1 MKNAVLLGLILLLA
15 TAGCITVDMGGG
27 SSNKIP
33 AVVKFEVSP
42 TSISY
47 GGAAI
52 LAWEVENASSI
63 SIDPGIPSAPSTG
76 ADKVSPATTTT
87 YILSASNKYGSAR
100 STVTLTV
107 GATGGTPPT
116 PAAVTPVINS
126 FSAAP
131 SSITAGNTAV
141 LTWSTTNATGA
152 RINGADVPVN
162 GSQAVNPSSTITY
175 LLEATNGSNST
186 SFSTMVV
193 VTPPATSPP
202 ASGPLPT
209 ILSFTASPSSVTPGG
224 STTLTWN
231 TLNATS
237 ASIAG
242 IGAVPASGSQVINT
256 TGTGG
261 ITFYLTATNSAG
273 SSSANTTVT
282 VGSAYTPPLTGSPPV
297 AALYLSPS
305 SITSGGSATLS
316 WMTSGASSLYI
327 NNGVKNLVGV
337 TGASGSISVSPS
349 FTTTYTLTASNA
361 YGNTY
366 SSQVLTVTAV
376 VPYIPPA
383 WPTISD
389 FHCSNTSVVAGNQ
402 AKLYWT
408 VSDAD
413 TIYIDNGIGSVGP
426 SGTVYIY
433 PVATT
438 TYNLTASNG
447 GSTTMRSLVV
457 NVTP

>member
-1 MKNAVLLGLILLLA
+1 MRNAVLLVLILLLA

-27 SSNKIP
+27 SSSKVP
-33 AVVKFEVSP
+33 TVVKFAVSP
-42 TSISY
+42 NTIGS
-47 GGAAI
+47 GEAAI
-52 LAWEVENASSI
+52 LSWEVENASSV
-63 SIDPGIPSAPSTG
+63 SIDPGIPAAPSTG
-76 ADKVSPATTTT
+76 ADKVVPATTTT
-87 YILSASNKYGSAR
+87 YILTASNKYGSTR
-100 STVTLTV
+100 STVLLTV
-107 GATGGTPPT
+107 GATGGIT
-116 PAAVTPVINS
+116 PAPASVTPVINS

-131 SSITAGNTAV
+131 SSITSGGTAV
-141 LTWSTTNATGA
+141 LTWSTTNAT
-152 RINGADVPVN
+152 
-162 GSQAVNPSSTITY
+162 TTY

-193 VTPPATSPP
+193 VSSPATPPPS
-202 ASGPLPT
+202 SLPLPT
-209 ILSFTASPSSVTPGG
+209 ILSFTASPASVALGG
-224 STTLTWN
+224 STTLNWN

-242 IGAVPASGSQVINT
+242 YGTVPVSGSLTVNT

-273 SSSANTTVT
+273 SSNASTTVS
-282 VGSAYTPPLTGSPPV
+282 VGSASPPPMTGSPPI

-305 SITSGGSATLS
+305 SITSGGTATLS
-316 WMTSGASSLYI
+316 WMTSGASSLAI

-337 TGASGSISVSPS
+337 TGASGSLSVSPS

-366 SSQVLTVTAV
+366 DSKVLTVTAAPIMPV
-376 VPYIPPA
+376 YR
-383 WPTISD
+383 WPTIND
-389 FHCSNTSVVAGNQ
+389 FHCSHTTVVSGNQ

-408 VSDAD
+408 VTDAD
-413 TIYIDNGIGSVGP
+413 TITIDNGIGSVGA

-433 PVATT
+433 PVTTT
-438 TYNLTASNG
+438 TYTLMASNG
-447 GSTTMRSLVV
+447 GNTVAQSVTV